1 MVPGYSR
8 LGYRLRG
15 LSWTSAIAGSLRGQ
29 TALVTG
35 GTSGIG
41 EAAAEGLLLAG
52 ATVHLLGRDPGRTR
66 DAVRRLGV
74 RVPRAESRLHQ
85 ETCDLS
91 ELADVRRFSE
101 SFLARHARL
110 DVLVNNAGV
119 LSPSRRQT
127 ADGIELT
134 FATNVLGPFLLTS
147 LLLPALAAG
156 GTPRVITVSSGGMY
170 TARLRAGDLDF
181 AARTTG
187 SRAYAHTK
195 RIEVIL
201 NRLWAEHHGS
211 DGFLFH
217 SMHPGWVATPGL
229 RRSLPQFERLM
240 RPALRSPRQGAD
252 TIVWLATAP
261 LPRSSGGAFWHDRMR
276 RPQYRLPGTRETESE
291 RRLLWD
297 SCERLSTISNGAPC
311 SAAAVRNPK
320 KKEGPMAQYSATL
333 ATENRPD
340 DVWRYLADL
349 RSIVEWDPSVEDARL
364 VAGEPGLVA
373 TRYELDVRF
382 LGRTVTL
389 PYETVVAEPPHRLV
403 FAAETDAMSIADKA
417 MILPTVSGSSPDLEG
432 VARAC
437 GAGGAC
443 STRRSG
449 WRSRVWAETPR
460 SACAARLGV
469 PMSEA
474 EPAAVSK

>member
-1 MVPGYSR
+1 LTTIRQTTCSRALDRSLDLAVAPGYSR

-15 LSWTSAIAGSLRGQ
+15 LRWTNAIAGSLRDQ

-66 DAVRRLGV
+66 EAVRKLGS
-74 RVPRAESRLHQ
+74 RVPGAEDRLHP

-101 SFLARHARL
+101 SFLARHGRL

-119 LSPSRRQT
+119 LPPSRQQT
-127 ADGIELT
+127 SEGVELT

-147 LLLPALAAG
+147 LLLPALAA
-156 GTPRVITVSSGGMY
+156 TESPRVITVASGGMY
-170 TARLRAGDLDF
+170 TARLRADDLELRRESYD
-181 AARTTG
+181 G

-229 RRSLPQFERLM
+229 RRSLPRFERLM

-261 LPRSSGGAFWHDRMR
+261 LPRSAGGAFWHDRVR
-276 RPQYRLPGTRETESE
+276 RPEHRLPGTRETESE

-297 SCERLSTISNGAPC
+297 SCERLSALSTQASR
-311 SAAAVRNPK
+311 SAAAV
-320 KKEGPMAQYSATL
+320 
-333 ATENRPD
+333 
-340 DVWRYLADL
+340 
-349 RSIVEWDPSVEDARL
+349 
-364 VAGEPGLVA
+364 
-373 TRYELDVRF
+373 
-382 LGRTVTL
+382 
-389 PYETVVAEPPHRLV
+389 
-403 FAAETDAMSIADKA
+403 
-417 MILPTVSGSSPDLEG
+417 
-432 VARAC
+432 
-437 GAGGAC
+437 
-443 STRRSG
+443 
-449 WRSRVWAETPR
+449 
-460 SACAARLGV
+460 
-469 PMSEA
+469 
-474 EPAAVSK
+474 

>member
-8 LGYRLRG
+8 LGYGLRG
-15 LSWTSAIAGSLRGQ
+15 LSWTSAIAGSLQGQ

-35 GTSGIG
+35 ATSGIG

-52 ATVHLLGRDPGRTR
+52 ATVHLLGRDPERTR
-66 DAVRRLGV
+66 DAVRRLEIS
-74 RVPRAESRLHQ
+74 VPGAESRVHP

-101 SFLARHARL
+101 SFLARRGRL

-156 GTPRVITVSSGGMY
+156 STPRVITVSSGGMY
-170 TARLRAGDLDF
+170 TARLRAGDLELRREDYD
-181 AARTTG
+181 G

-201 NRLWAEHHGS
+201 NRLWADHHGS

-229 RRSLPQFERLM
+229 RRSLPRFERLM

-261 LPRSSGGAFWHDRMR
+261 LPRSSGGAFWHDRMPR
-276 RPQYRLPGTRETESE
+276 SQHRLPGTRETESG

-297 SCERLSTISNGAPC
+297 SCERLSAISNEAPR
-311 SAAAVRNPK
+311 SAAAV
-320 KKEGPMAQYSATL
+320 
-333 ATENRPD
+333 
-340 DVWRYLADL
+340 
-349 RSIVEWDPSVEDARL
+349 
-364 VAGEPGLVA
+364 
-373 TRYELDVRF
+373 
-382 LGRTVTL
+382 
-389 PYETVVAEPPHRLV
+389 
-403 FAAETDAMSIADKA
+403 
-417 MILPTVSGSSPDLEG
+417 
-432 VARAC
+432 
-437 GAGGAC
+437 
-443 STRRSG
+443 
-449 WRSRVWAETPR
+449 
-460 SACAARLGV
+460 
-469 PMSEA
+469 
-474 EPAAVSK
+474 